1 MVAIHHKGIVAEGE
15 VGAVRISQELENEVG
30 KEGWGFMDR
39 RSC

>member
-30 KEGWGFMDR
+30 KGEGVYE
-39 RSC
+39 